1 MLRDTKDKTRN
12 FTIKFNGNY
21 KRKENRTREKQHL
34 KEWNLRISYSD
45 QWLKKK
51 PFYIFMC
58 VPVSGGAHT
67 TSLCGSQRRA
77 CRNYSSPTVLE
88 LSEQRF
94 CGMFVYLLSHLAN
107 THIYCNSQNWETYVS
122 SWEFLKIYI
131 PRHTQGYNC
140 TPWKK

>member
-1 MLRDTKDKTRN
+1 MRN

-45 QWLKKK
+45 QWLKTLL
-51 PFYIFMC
+51 YLHVCTC
-58 VPVSGGAHT
+58 VGTCGVPTPHHS
-67 TSLCGSQRRA
+67 CGSQRRA

-94 CGMFVYLLSHLAN
+94 CGMSVYLLSHLAN
-107 THIYCNSQNWETYVS
+107 THIYCDSQSWKTYVS

-131 PRHTQGYNC
+131 PRHTQGYSC